1 MINFWKDQSPPS
13 DTSKIWIRLNEN
25 KQVVGYFRYEDGQWI
40 ILPCGG
46 LKRYIIDKGHQELV
60 DSIVGDAIEDLD
72 TLGEIIIELSRKVY
86 TADLARVA
94 FTGDY
99 ADLLNYPIIS
109 NNIELDKDSETKI
122 ASVKAIYEAIG
133 IKYGTTSYWNEQVG
147 YIPPKREIII
157 YSDYAHKQK
166 QIEVDGELVTVTID
180 IPGVKIGTGNAYVQD
195 LAFVGEYEADLLYAH
210 LLDDD
215 RHLRPGERERWNN
228 KLNVDDDSEVVE
240 DTLIFNRN

>member
-13 DTSKIWIRLNEN
+13 DTSQIWIRLNEN
-25 KQVVGYFRYEDGQWI
+25 GQAIGYFRYEDGKWI
-40 ILPCGG
+40 VLPCGG

-94 FTGDY
+94 FTGEY
-99 ADLLNYPIIS
+99 TDLLNYPVIS
-109 NNIELDKDSETKI
+109 NNIEIDKDSETKI

-133 IKYGTTSYWNEQVG
+133 IKYGTTSYWNQQVG
-147 YIPPKREIII
+147 YIPPQREIII
-157 YSDYAHKQK
+157 YSDYAQKQK
-166 QIEVDGELVTVTID
+166 EINGQMVTID
-180 IPGVKIGTGNAYVQD
+180 VPGVKIGTGNAYVQD

-210 LLDDD
+210 LLDNERHVTPAD
-215 RHLRPGERERWNN
+215 RARWNN
-228 KLNVDDDSEVVE
+228 KLNVDDNSEVV
-240 DTLIFNRN
+240 DDVLIFNRN